1 MALRIPIHDAD
12 LLAHILDRQASGA
25 ALENVRK
32 HSQKAPLTLFGSCF
46 CPFVQRA
53 WIALDYSEID
63 YEYYEV
69 LLPSPASHV
78 VRRI

>member
-1 MALRIPIHDAD
+1 MLTCSRPYSNH
-12 LLAHILDRQASGA
+12 QANGP
-25 ALENVRK
+25 ALENVKK

-69 LLPSPASHV
+69 LL
-78 VRRI
+78 RLFF